1 MINEDFDEL
10 FQRII
15 SNMAEKDLPPDDD
28 DDDDY
33 FGRRKLRS
41 RNPRFNEKQAP
52 NTPTIGDNRNG
63 RKN

>member
-1 MINEDFDEL
+1 MIYEDFDEL
-10 FQRII
+10 FQAII
-15 SNMAEKDLPPDDD
+15 SNVDEKDLPPDD

-41 RNPRFNEKQAP
+41 RNPRFNEKQASG
-52 NTPTIGDNRNG
+52 TPIIGDKRNG

>member
-15 SNMAEKDLPPDDD
+15 SNVAEENLPPDDE
-28 DDDDY
+28 DDY

-41 RNPRFNEKQAP
+41 RNPRFNEKQPIKAHI
-52 NTPTIGDNRNG
+52 TGDNRNG

>member
-15 SNMAEKDLPPDDD
+15 SNVAEKDLPPDDE
-28 DDDDY
+28 DDY

-41 RNPRFNEKQAP
+41 RNPRYNEKQAS
-52 NTPTIGDNRNG
+52 NTPIIGDKRNG